1 MGNTRAFFCFAIAF
15 VHYKISN
22 IFKNITYTM
31 AFVVLIE
38 HLIIINSFGKM
49 LASALRGTGVRN

>member
-38 HLIIINSFGKM
+38 HQIIIKCFGEM